1 MTRAGL
7 AERVG
12 VEWAYGHVTTRR
24 GRGAMSNME
33 NGVKAALIV
42 ASSDEQDATVAWP
55 GDRTFSRSA
64 PSHTVA
70 ARQRPLSR

>member
-1 MTRAGL
+1 
-7 AERVG
+7 
-12 VEWAYGHVTTRR
+12 
-24 GRGAMSNME
+24 MSNME

-55 GDRTFSRSA
+55 GDRTFSSSA

-70 ARQRPLSR
+70 ARQRPLSRYK